1 MEAAQ
6 VTAQMNTS
14 RIDIHRAASPLACE
28 WRQREELLLA
38 KYAMFAKDSLG
49 RRYPEPMH
57 AYRSPF
63 QRDRDRILHSAAFRR
78 LSGKMQVF
86 TGEMG
91 DYHRTRLTH
100 THEVA
105 TVARTLGR
113 VLRLNEDLIE
123 ALALLHDIGHPPF
136 GHSGEDAL
144 SRACAAV
151 GGFSHNQ
158 FALTL
163 VEELETRYTTYP
175 GLNLTKEVL
184 SGQSYR
190 ITHAGEVPLLEVQ
203 VVDLADSLAYN
214 AHDVDDAIALGL
226 IQMQQLETLD
236 LVQRALDWGA
246 AQSQSPTERA
256 QRQALVHSLIDVQVA
271 DVLESSTE
279 KLADVK
285 MLDSSAIRELGIELS
300 LTPTIASE
308 REQLAQFLFDHVYRH
323 PNLVA
328 IRERAAV
335 RVSRLVELLVQSP
348 QLLPDRFLD
357 RAQQVG
363 VQLAVRDYIA
373 GMTDRFCDAQ
383 YRSLIELGET
393 KALDW

>member
-1 MEAAQ
+1 
-6 VTAQMNTS
+6 MNIS
-14 RIDIHRAASPLACE
+14 RIDSNRTASPLACE

-38 KYAMFAKDSLG
+38 PYAMFSKNSVG
-49 RRYPEPMH
+49 RRYAEPMH

-144 SRACAAV
+144 SRAFAEV

-158 FALTL
+158 FALIL

-184 SGQSYR
+184 AGQAFR
-190 ITHAGEVPLLEVQ
+190 IMHAGEIPVLEVQ
-203 VVDLADSLAYN
+203 VVDLADNLAYN

-226 IQMQQLETLD
+226 IKMQQLETLD

-246 AQSQSPTERA
+246 AKSQSPTERA
-256 QRQALVHSLIDVQVA
+256 QRQSLVHSLIDVQVA
-271 DVLESSTE
+271 DLLVTSTD
-279 KLADVK
+279 KLSDVK
-285 MLDSSAIRELGIELS
+285 QLDSMAIREIGMELNLS
-300 LTPTIASE
+300 PAIASE
-308 REQLAQFLFDHVYRH
+308 REQLSQFLFDQVYRH
-323 PNLVA
+323 PDLIA
-328 IRERAAV
+328 MRERAAM
-335 RVSRLVELLVQSP
+335 RVSSLVELLVKSP
-348 QLLPDRFLD
+348 HYLPNRFLD
-357 RAQQVG
+357 RAQKVG
-363 VQLAVRDYIA
+363 VQVAVRDYIA